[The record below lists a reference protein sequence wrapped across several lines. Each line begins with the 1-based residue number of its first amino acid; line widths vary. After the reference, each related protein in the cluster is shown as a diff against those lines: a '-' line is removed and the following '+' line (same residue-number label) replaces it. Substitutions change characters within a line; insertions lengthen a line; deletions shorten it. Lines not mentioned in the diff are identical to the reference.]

1 MHIPIRINA
10 GYVGLVG
17 PHVEEVQ
24 LFSLFCNS
32 PYWRPI
38 DSGESETDFN
48 FGFVGLEGL
57 PDTRTI
63 KFSEE
68 VS

>member
-48 FGFVGLEGL
+48 FGFA
-57 PDTRTI
+57 T
-63 KFSEE
+63 
-68 VS
+68 